1 MTATSEQIREAKE
14 KGLYRPET
22 EHDACGVGFVANIK
36 GLRSHSIVE
45 QALKVLANMEH
56 RGACGCDPL
65 TSDGAGIL
73 FQLPYGFFAEEAK
86 KLSFKLPRPGQ
97 YGVGM
102 LFLPADG
109 DKRDAVVQLVERIVR
124 KEGLNFIAWRDVP
137 VDVTK
142 AGPLAKKSMP
152 VIRQMFVC
160 PAEGDD
166 VHEQRELER
175 RLYVLRKRIEQVARE
190 QGLYGQGGVYVC
202 SLSSRTIVYKGLL
215 LPETTRT
222 FFLDLMDESVESAIA
237 VVHSRFS
244 TNTFPTWERSH
255 PYRLIAHNGEINTLR
270 GNVNWMHAREKA
282 LESPLFGDDVDKLM
296 PVIDEHGSDSAMF
309 DNALEFLLQTGRDLP
324 HAMMMMI
331 PEAWQKHESMSED
344 ERAFYR
350 YHACLMEPWDGPASM
365 AFTDGRVVGACLDRN
380 GLRPSRYYVTHDDM
394 VVMASEAG
402 VLDIEPK
409 NVKFKNRL
417 QPGRMFLVD
426 TEAGRI
432 IDDRELKQKMAARKP
447 YAQWLKEH
455 LLTLEDLREGF
466 GRRNSSFPPAGPV
479 LTSGQRRLRDL
490 QVHGY
495 SMEDLDVLLAPMAQ
509 NGEEPTGSMGNDT
522 PLAVLSDRPQLLFQ
536 YFKQLFAQ
544 VTNPP
549 IDPIREELVMSLK
562 TYLGAQRNLFG
573 ETPMHCRQ
581 IELDHPVLTNDE
593 LEKLR
598 GLEDDYCDIRSCTLN
613 ATFPVPK
620 GGEGLARALDKL
632 CRDAS
637 DAIDDGVSVIIISD
651 RGHNERM
658 APIPSLLA
666 VAAVHHHLVRE
677 GTRNKCGLVIES
689 GEPREIHHFCLLM
702 GYGASAVNP
711 YLAYEAIDHLIEQ
724 GTVKLPRDKAIYNYK
739 KAVGKGLL
747 KVMSKMGISTLQSYQ
762 GAQIF
767 EAIGLK
773 KDFVD
778 RYFTWTP
785 TRIEGV
791 GMNII
796 AEEAKRR
803 HDDGFKVNLHL
814 FDPLDPG
821 GQYKWRRRGERHQ
834 YNAETVP
841 ALQHSVRAGSY
852 KMWKAYSALVK
863 EEDTRLFNIR
873 GLLKFTEG
881 TPIPL
886 EEVEPATEIV
896 KRFKTGAMS
905 FGSISREAH
914 ENLAIAMNRLGG
926 RSNTGEG
933 GEDPARYTPD
943 ANGDLRRSS
952 IKQVASGRFGVTSH
966 YLVNADELQIKMAQG
981 AKPGEGGQLPGHK
994 VDDLI
999 AKLRYSTPGVGLISP
1014 PPHHDIYSIEDLAQL
1029 IHDLKNSNDR
1039 ARISVKLV
1047 SEVGVGTVAAGVSK
1061 AKAELVLISGDSG
1074 GTGASPLTSIKHAG
1088 LPWEL
1093 GLAETQ
1099 QVLVLNDLRGRI
1111 RVETDGGLR
1120 TGRDVAIAA
1129 LLGAEEFGFATSAL
1143 VASGCILMRVCHLN
1157 TCPVGVATQDPKLR
1171 EKFSGK
1177 PEHVINM
1184 MMFIAEE
1191 LREIMAEL
1199 GFRTVDEMI
1208 GRVEM
1213 LEQDRTIDHW
1223 KAKDLDLSTLLYKPD
1238 VGPNVPVRCVGEQDH
1253 NLSIKLDHKLIEAA
1267 KPALEHKQKVQIALP
1282 IRNIDRTACTML
1294 SAEVSR
1300 KHGLEGLPEDTIH
1313 INFEG
1318 SAGNSFAAFLAP
1330 GISIELEGDAND
1342 YFGKG
1347 LSGGR
1352 IAIYPPRDSSFVPE
1366 ENIVIG
1372 NVSLYGATSGE
1383 VYVRGRAGERFG
1395 VRNSGAVAV
1404 VEGVGDH
1411 GCEYMTRG
1419 TVVVLG
1425 PTGRNFAA
1433 GMSGGVAYV
1442 LDSEGLFRTN
1452 VNTQSVE
1459 LEALD
1464 TEDKL
1469 TVRALIEKHIRLTG
1483 SEHAKR
1489 ILENFEREAKHF
1501 IKVMPTDYKRVLS
1514 EKKLRHVV
1522 QVPELRAQAAV

>member
-1 MTATSEQIREAKE
+1 MTASWELIREASE

-36 GLRSHSIVE
+36 GVRSHAIVE

-56 RGACGCDPL
+56 RGGCGCDPL

-73 FQLPYGFFAEEAK
+73 FQVPFAFMAQEASRLGFT
-86 KLSFKLPRPGQ
+86 LPRPGQ
-97 YGVGM
+97 YGLGM
-102 LFLPADG
+102 LFLPQDEE
-109 DKRDAVVQLVERIVR
+109 KRDDCIQLIERVVR
-124 KEGLNFIAWRDVP
+124 KEDQTLLGFRDVP
-137 VDVTK
+137 VDVST
-142 AGPLAKKSMP
+142 AGPLARESLP
-152 VIRQMFVC
+152 VIRQFFLKGNEQV
-160 PAEGDD
+160 DD
-166 VHEQRELER
+166 DRELER
-175 RLYVLRKRIEQVARE
+175 RLYVVRKRIEQVARE
-190 QGLYGQGGVYVC
+190 AGLSGPNGLYIC
-202 SLSSRTIVYKGLL
+202 SLSSRTVVYKGLL
-215 LPETTRT
+215 LPEQMSS
-222 FFLDLMDESVESAIA
+222 FFLDLQDPRVESALA

-244 TNTFPTWERSH
+244 TNTFPTWERAH

-270 GNVNWMHAREKA
+270 GNVNWMHAREKT
-282 LESPLFGDDVDKLM
+282 LESPLFGKDLDKLT
-296 PVIDEHGSDSAMF
+296 PVIDDNGSDSAMF
-309 DNALEFLLQTGRDLP
+309 DNALEFLIQTGRELP

-331 PEAWQKHESMSED
+331 PEAWQKHESMSEE

-350 YHACLMEPWDGPASM
+350 YHACLIEPWDGPASM
-365 AFTDGRVVGACLDRN
+365 AFTDGRVIGACLDRN
-380 GLRPSRYYVTHDDM
+380 GLRPSRYYVTHDD
-394 VVMASEAG
+394 VIIMASEAG
-402 VLDIEPK
+402 VLPIDPK
-409 NVKFKNRL
+409 NVKSKNRL
-417 QPGRMFLVD
+417 QPGRMLLVD
-426 TEAGRI
+426 TQAGRI
-432 IDDRELKQKMAARKP
+432 IDDREVKHRTAMRKP
-447 YAQWLKEH
+447 YVTWLKNN
-455 LLTLEDLREGF
+455 LRSLEDLPTPAVKRD
-466 GRRNSSFPPAGPV
+466 SLFPPVTPD
-479 LTSGQRRLRDL
+479 RRMSDL
-490 QVHGY
+490 QMHGY
-495 SMEDLDVLLAPMAQ
+495 SMEDLEVLMAPMAQ
-509 NGEEPTGSMGNDT
+509 NGEEATGSMGNDT
-522 PLAVLSDRPQLLFQ
+522 PLAVLSDHPQVLFQ

-562 TYLGAQRNLFG
+562 TYLGAHGNLFA
-573 ETPMHCRQ
+573 ETQAHCRL
-581 IELDHPVLTNDE
+581 IELEHPVLTNEE

-598 GLEDDYCDIRSCTLN
+598 ALEEDESSAIRSITLN
-613 ATFPVPK
+613 ATFRAEK
-620 GGEGLARALDKL
+620 GAEGMARALDKL
-632 CRDAS
+632 CRDAA
-637 DAIDDGVSVIIISD
+637 DAIEDGISIIILSD
-651 RGHNERM
+651 RASNAKI
-658 APIPSLLA
+658 APIPSLLT
-666 VAAVHHHLVRE
+666 VAAVHHHLMRV
-677 GTRNKCGLVIES
+677 GTRTKCGLVVES
-689 GEPREIHHFCLLM
+689 GEPREVHHFALLV

-724 GTVKLPRDKAIYNYK
+724 GTVKLPLDKAIYNYK

-791 GMNII
+791 GLSVI
-796 AEEAKRR
+796 AEETCRR
-803 HDDGFKVNLHL
+803 HRDAFQVRLHL
-814 FDPLDPG
+814 FDPLQPG

-834 YNAETVP
+834 YNPETVP
-841 ALQHSVRAGSY
+841 ALQHAARAGSY
-852 KMWKAYSALVK
+852 KMWRKYSELVR
-863 EEDTRLFNIR
+863 EENRRLFTIR
-873 GLLKFTEG
+873 GLLNFKKAR
-881 TPIPL
+881 PVPL
-886 EEVEPATEIV
+886 SEVEPATEIV

-905 FGSISREAH
+905 FGSISKEAH

-933 GEDPARYTPD
+933 GEDPARYVLD
-943 ANGDLRRSS
+943 ANGDSRRSA

-994 VDDLI
+994 VDELI

-1029 IHDLKNSNDR
+1029 IHDLKCANDK

-1047 SEVGVGTVAAGVSK
+1047 SEVGVGTIAAGVSK
-1061 AKAELVLISGDSG
+1061 AKADLVLIAGDTG
-1074 GTGASPLTSIKHAG
+1074 GTGASPLTSVKHAG

-1099 QVLVLNDLRGRI
+1099 QVLVMNNLRGKVRL
-1111 RVETDGGLR
+1111 EADGGVR

-1199 GFRTVDEMI
+1199 GFRRVDDMV
-1208 GRVEM
+1208 GRVDM
-1213 LEQDRTIDHW
+1213 LEREREIDHW
-1223 KAKDLDLSTLLYKPD
+1223 KAKEIDLSAILYKPD
-1238 VGPNVPVRCVGEQDH
+1238 VGPEVAVRFAEHQDH
-1253 NLSIKLDHKLIEAA
+1253 ALHSKIDIEMIARCR
-1267 KPALEHKQKVQIALP
+1267 PALDNQEPVAVTMP
-1282 IRNIDRTACTML
+1282 IRNVDRTACTML

-1300 KHGLEGLPEDTIH
+1300 KYGLQGLPTGTIGL
-1313 INFEG
+1313 NFQG

-1330 GISIELEGDAND
+1330 GISIRLEGDAND

-1347 LSGGR
+1347 LSGGH
-1352 IAIYPPRDSSFVPE
+1352 IAVFPPKESSFAADQ
-1366 ENIVIG
+1366 NIIVG

-1383 VYVRGRAGERFG
+1383 VYIRGQAGERFA
-1395 VRNSGAVAV
+1395 VRNSGATAV

-1419 TVVVLG
+1419 TVLVLG

-1442 LDSEGLFRTN
+1442 LDAEGLFRTN
-1452 VNTQSVE
+1452 VNAQSVE
-1459 LEALD
+1459 LEGLD
-1464 TEDKL
+1464 ADDKL
-1469 TVRALIEKHIRLTG
+1469 TVQVLIEKHAAETG
-1483 SEHAKR
+1483 SVLAR
-1489 ILENFEREAKHF
+1489 SILANFEREAKRF
-1501 IKVMPTDYKRVLS
+1501 VKVMPTDYKRALA
-1514 EKKLRHVV
+1514 EKKQKHVV
-1522 QVPELRAQAAV
+1522 SVFTLPVAATA

>member
-1 MTATSEQIREAKE
+1 MTAKWELIREASE
-14 KGLYRPET
+14 KGLYRPEN
-22 EHDACGVGFVANIK
+22 EHDSCGVGFVANIK
-36 GLRSHSIVE
+36 GIRSHAIVE
-45 QALKVLANMEH
+45 QALQVLANLEH

-65 TSDGAGIL
+65 TSDGSGIL
-73 FQLPYGFFAEEAK
+73 FQLPYSFFGQEAVR
-86 KLSFKLPRPGQ
+86 LGFKLPRPGR

-102 LFLPADG
+102 FFLPQDE
-109 DKRDAVVQLVERIVR
+109 DKREHCEQLIERSIR
-124 KEGLNFIAWRDVP
+124 KQGQTLIGWRDVP
-137 VDVTK
+137 TDENK
-142 AGPLAKKSMP
+142 AGPLARESMP
-152 VIRQMFVC
+152 VIRQVFVG
-160 PAEGDD
+160 GDHD
-166 VHEQRELER
+166 VEDDRELER
-175 RLYVLRKRIEQVARE
+175 RLYVVRKRIEQLARE
-190 QGLYGQGGVYVC
+190 QGLSGPGGMYVC
-202 SLSSRTIVYKGLL
+202 SFSSRTIVYKGLL
-215 LPETTRT
+215 LPEQMTQ
-222 FFLDLMDESVESAIA
+222 FFTDLKDPRVESALA

-244 TNTFPTWERSH
+244 TNTFPSWERSH

-282 LESPLFGDDVDKLM
+282 LESPLFGNDVDRLL
-296 PVIDEHGSDSAMF
+296 PIIDENGSDSAMF
-309 DNALEFLLQTGRDLP
+309 DNALEFLVQTGRELP

-331 PEAWQKHESMSED
+331 PEAWQKHESMSDE

-350 YHACLMEPWDGPASM
+350 YHACLMEPWDGPASI
-365 AFTDGRVVGACLDRN
+365 AFTDGRVIGACLDRN
-380 GLRPSRYYVTHDDM
+380 GLRPSRYYVTHDDH
-394 VVMASEAG
+394 VIMASEAG
-402 VLDIEPK
+402 VLPVDPK

-432 IDDRELKQKMAARKP
+432 IEDHELKQRMAARKP
-447 YAQWLKEH
+447 YSSWIKENLITLDDLKEPS
-455 LLTLEDLREGF
+455 E
-466 GRRNSSFPPAGPV
+466 RRDSMLPPITPE
-479 LTSGQRRLRDL
+479 RRMRDL

-495 SMEDLDVLLAPMAQ
+495 SMEDLDVLMAPMAQ
-509 NGEEPTGSMGNDT
+509 NGEEATGSMGNDT
-522 PLAVLSDRPQLLFQ
+522 PLAVLSDRPQILFQ

-562 TYLGAQRNLFG
+562 TYLGEQRNLFG
-573 ETPMHCRQ
+573 ETPEHCKLL
-581 IELDHPVLTNDE
+581 ELDHPVLTNAELDRLRALDE
-593 LEKLR
+593 GDGVLR
-598 GLEDDYCDIRSCTLN
+598 SVTLN
-613 ATFPVPK
+613 ATFPIAK
-620 GGEGLARALDKL
+620 HGEGLARALDKL
-632 CRDAS
+632 CRDAL
-637 DAIDDGVSVIIISD
+637 DAIEDGVSVIILSD
-651 RGHNERM
+651 RSHNEKM

-666 VAAVHHHLVRE
+666 VAAVHHHLMRVGNR
-677 GTRNKCGLVIES
+677 TKCGLVVES
-689 GEPREIHHFCLLM
+689 GEPREVHHFALLM

-711 YLAYEAIDHLIEQ
+711 YLAYEALAHLIEQ
-724 GTVKLPRDKAIYNYK
+724 GTLKLPIDKAIYNYK

-773 KDFVD
+773 RDFVD

-791 GMNII
+791 GLEVI
-796 AEEAKRR
+796 AEETRRR
-803 HDDGFKVNLHL
+803 HHYAHQVRLHL

-834 YNAETVP
+834 FNPETVP
-841 ALQHSVRAGSY
+841 ALQHSVRAGNY
-852 KMWKAYSALVK
+852 KMWKQYSKLCT
-863 EEDTRLFNIR
+863 EENRRLFTIR
-873 GLLKFTEG
+873 GLLNFKKG
-881 TPIPL
+881 RAIPIDQ
-886 EEVEPATEIV
+886 VEPATEIV

-905 FGSISREAH
+905 FGSISKEAH
-914 ENLAIAMNRLGG
+914 ENLAIAMNRIGG

-933 GEDPARYTPD
+933 GEDPARFIAD
-943 ANGDLRRSS
+943 ANGDSRRSA

-994 VDDLI
+994 VDELI
-999 AKLRYSTPGVGLISP
+999 ARLRYSTPGVGLISP

-1029 IHDLKNSNDR
+1029 IHDLKNSNNR

-1047 SEVGVGTVAAGVSK
+1047 SEAGVGTIAAGVSK
-1061 AKAELVLISGDSG
+1061 AKADLVLIAGDTG

-1111 RVETDGGLR
+1111 RVEADGGLR

-1177 PEHVINM
+1177 PEHVVNM

-1199 GFRTVDEMI
+1199 GFVTVNDMV
-1208 GRVEM
+1208 GRVDY
-1213 LEQDRTIDHW
+1213 LERAKDIEHW
-1223 KAKDLDLSTLLYKPD
+1223 KAKEVDLSAILYRPD
-1238 VGPNVPVRCVGEQDH
+1238 VGPEVATHCVTTQDH
-1253 NLSIKLDHKLIEAA
+1253 GLATKIDNKLVELA
-1267 KPALEHKQKVQIALP
+1267 KPAIDAGHKVKIEMP
-1282 IRNIDRTACTML
+1282 IRNIDRTATTML

-1300 KHGLEGLPEDTIH
+1300 KYGIEGLPRDTIQLK
-1313 INFEG
+1313 FSG

-1352 IAIYPPRDSSFVPE
+1352 IAVYPPKSSSFVPE
-1366 ENIVIG
+1366 ENIIVG

-1383 VYVRGRAGERFG
+1383 VYVRGLGGERFG
-1395 VRNSGAVAV
+1395 VRNSGAIAV

-1419 TVVVLG
+1419 TVLVLG

-1452 VNTQSVE
+1452 VNAQSVE
-1459 LEALD
+1459 LDGLD
-1464 TEDKL
+1464 AEDKQV
-1469 TVRALIEKHIRLTG
+1469 VRGLIEKHVALTG
-1483 SEHAKR
+1483 SERGKKL
-1489 ILENFEREAKHF
+1489 LENFEREAKRF
-1501 IKVMPTDYKRVLS
+1501 IKVMPTDYKRVLA
-1514 EKKLRHVV
+1514 EKKQKHVV
-1522 QVPELRAQAAV
+1522 PVLNLALASA